1 MKTLYL
7 SDLDGTLLNQ
17 QSTLSSRTISI
28 LNSLI
33 EQGLCFTIA
42 TARSRSSALPIIHSL
57 QLNRPAVFHN
67 GTFLMNPRSGEILSA
82 EVFSQNQRRQIRL
95 LLEHFRAYPICYAFL
110 EGKERLSY
118 LSAFQNDGVEYYL
131 RNRRGDPR
139 LRECGSA
146 KELYSGE
153 IYYFTCIGSR
163 EELFPVYQEACRIQG
178 VRCVFQQ
185 ELYRPEFWL
194 EIMPEHASKAHGLQ
208 KLKEMLGCDRAVVF
222 GDGLNDLSMF
232 EAADEAYA
240 VANAAAAL
248 KEVATAVIGSN
259 QEDGVADF
267 LLRRFEEKNRPD
279 NR

>member
-7 SDLDGTLLNQ
+7 SDLDGTLLNR
-17 QSTLSSRTISI
+17 QSALTPRTISI
-28 LNSLI
+28 LNNLI

-42 TARSRSSALPIIHSL
+42 TARSRSSALPLIHK
-57 QLNRPAVFHN
+57 LNLTCPAVFHN
-67 GTFLMNPRSGEILSA
+67 GTFLMDPRSGEILSA

-95 LLEHFRAYPICYAFL
+95 LLEQFHVYPICYAFL

-118 LSAFQNDGVEYYL
+118 LSSFQNDGMAYYL

-139 LRECGSA
+139 LRECGA
-146 KELYSGE
+146 VKELYDGE
-153 IYYFTCIGSR
+153 IYYFTCIGAR
-163 EELFPVYQEACRIQG
+163 EELFPVYQEACQIQG

-240 VANAAAAL
+240 VANAATAL
-248 KEVATAVIGSN
+248 KAAATAVIGSN
-259 QEDGVADF
+259 QEDGVAEF
-267 LLRRFEEKNRPD
+267 LLRHFKEKRAG
-279 NR
+279 